1 MWRGSLILKLT
12 LAFLLTS
19 VLGIGLA
26 ALLAR
31 VVTMREFDRFVM
43 GQLRNEYVA
52 NAAAYY
58 QSHGSWAGAGEY
70 FHQLELS
77 PQPGAPPRPPQFILV
92 DQAGSVIT
100 PVQPYRSGDRIP
112 ASELE
117 AGVPVEV
124 FGRIVGTVIDVRGA
138 PALTEREMQYLASTQ
153 WALSMA
159 ALAAAAVALLV
170 GILLA
175 RTLTRPL
182 RDLTHAIEAMA
193 RGELRQEVPVR
204 SADELGTLTE
214 AFNKLSSD
222 LARSNELRRQM
233 TADIAHDLRTPLTV
247 INAYIEGL
255 RDGVFQPT
263 PERFDAMHTEAQH
276 LQTLI
281 EDLRI
286 LSLADAGELPIQR
299 IPISSEA
306 LLERLV
312 AAHAP
317 QAEERGITMRVLAE
331 RGLPDILVDP
341 ERMAQVLGNLV
352 SNALRYTPSGGQIV
366 LGARRLGVVVALSVQ
381 DTGVGIPPDI
391 LPHVFDRFYR
401 GDDSRSEQ
409 NGGSG
414 LGLAI
419 AKSLAEAQ
427 GARIEVAS
435 ALGQGTTFTVLVSPA

>member
-1 MWRGSLILKLT
+1 MWRDSLTLKLS

-31 VVTMREFDRFVM
+31 VVTTREFDRFVM

-92 DQAGSVIT
+92 DQAGGVIT

-117 AGVPVEV
+117 AGVPVEA
-124 FGRIVGTVIDVRGA
+124 FGRRVGTVLDVRGA
-138 PALTEREMQYLASTQ
+138 PALTEREIQYLASTQ

-170 GILLA
+170 GVFLA

-222 LARSNELRRQM
+222 LAHSNDLRRQM

-247 INAYIEGL
+247 INAYIDGL

-286 LSLADAGELPIQR
+286 LSLADAGELSIQR
-299 IPISSEA
+299 VPISSEA

-312 AAHAP
+312 AAYAP

-331 RGLPDILVDP
+331 RALPDILVDP
-341 ERMAQVLGNLV
+341 ERMAQVLANLV
-352 SNALRYTPSGGQIV
+352 SNALRYTRSGGQIV
-366 LGARRLGVVVALSVQ
+366 LGAHRQGAVVALSVE
-381 DTGVGIPPDI
+381 DTGVGISPDV

-401 GDDSRSEQ
+401 GDGSRSQ
-409 NGGSG
+409 HNGESG

-427 GARIEVAS
+427 GAEIEIAS
-435 ALGQGTTFTVLVSPA
+435 VLEQGTSVTVLVSLA